1 MLSPK
6 EVRHLVEEVPLV
18 RHDPE
23 RPFRKRRYSEKM
35 EICPEHP
42 ALAGRVGESPKDG
55 MSSAV
60 NSAAG
65 HDELKGAGKV
75 FARNLRKARGYFLEW
90 RVFDVIPGKGL
101 PTGDPEA
108 AKTAIGIVNEKRF
121 DEFALSHSCLLV
133 PNWEAQNKGIL
144 YSKP

>member
-6 EVRHLVEEVPLV
+6 KSRHLIEEIAVV
-18 RHDPE
+18 RYHTV
-23 RPFRKRRYSEKM
+23 RPFGKRGYSWQVP
-35 EICPEHP
+35 ISPEHP
-42 ALAGRVGESPKDG
+42 ALARRIGESPKDG
-55 MSSAV
+55 MSSTV
-60 NSAAG
+60 NSFAG
-65 HDELKGAGKV
+65 YDELEGARKV
-75 FARNLRKARGYFLEW
+75 FARNLREARGYFLEW
-90 RVFDVIPGKGL
+90 RVFDAVPGKGL

-108 AKTAIGIVNEKRF
+108 AKTAIAIVNEKRA